1 MGQRFLG
8 AMPCVAIVL
17 TTYSLGV
24 GPSWAAMGSQII
36 PMIDTTW
43 AAVNLLLVCFQSLP
57 LDCSPHISPILEDSW
72 GILNIGHAACCPIS
86 TFFRGGNKVA
96 ACSWKS
102 FILDIILRM
111 CLSALPSSSGLS
123 LMGAFYA
130 VEYCL
135 SSSSDVSRVSYLSG
149 SLCLHLR
156 SLAALNHCGVG

>member
-1 MGQRFLG
+1 
-8 AMPCVAIVL
+8 MPCVAIVL

-43 AAVNLLLVCFQSLP
+43 AAVTLLLVCFQSLS
-57 LDCSPHISPILEDSW
+57 LDCFPHISPILEDSL

-102 FILDIILRM
+102 FILDIILRI
-111 CLSALPSSSGLS
+111 CLSAFPSSSCLS
-123 LMGAFYA
+123 PMGAFYA
-130 VEYCL
+130 GEYCL
-135 SSSSDVSRVSYLSG
+135 SSSSDVSQVPYFSE

-156 SLAALNHCGVG
+156 SLPALNHYGVC